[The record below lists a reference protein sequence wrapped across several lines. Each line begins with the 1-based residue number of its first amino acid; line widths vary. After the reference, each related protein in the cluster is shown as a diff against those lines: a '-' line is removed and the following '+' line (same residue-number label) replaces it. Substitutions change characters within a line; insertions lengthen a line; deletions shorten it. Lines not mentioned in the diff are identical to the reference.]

1 MNLNLKFRPPVAFVS
16 LVYEKTYMFSLNS
29 IFKLKMAAALFPEN
43 NPATQ
48 SKWENSWPSLGILSE
63 NMAASVYPSHSIAP
77 SNEKSNGSRNIKFR
91 KI

>member
-63 NMAASVYPSHSIAP
+63 NMAPSYSIAP